1 MNTDNTDPI
10 SKALNLTP
18 LEQLTAEPV
27 EVLPAVVSPITS
39 DDQIQDDFEYARDNL
54 KTVIENGQRAL
65 SGIMD
70 VAAMSQHP
78 RSYEVVADL
87 MTSVVNANKDLLEL
101 QKRKKDLLKREDG
114 PKTATTNN
122 NLFVGTTADLLKMIK
137 AKKQESDGV

>member
-114 PKTATTNN
+114 PKTGTTNN